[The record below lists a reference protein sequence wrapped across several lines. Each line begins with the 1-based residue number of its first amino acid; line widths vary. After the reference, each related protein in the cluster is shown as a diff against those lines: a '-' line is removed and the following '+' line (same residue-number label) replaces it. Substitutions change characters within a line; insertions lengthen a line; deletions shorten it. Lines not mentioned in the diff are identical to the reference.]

1 MWPPS
6 CKQIVNLRPTVGLR
20 LEINMESNITD
31 QQYFGTDLQL
41 TEPHFDEEATLL
53 SARPVVPLGDVRA
66 KARSGRRLA
75 FGLAMV
81 VAVMAGAVGATLIYK
96 QRGQKQTTAI
106 VETGT
111 PLPERAVPEGQPL
124 SGAGGAISDS
134 HASSVAENVDDVATR
149 EVHKDGAT
157 TETGKSAPL
166 FSAKS
171 GRAKETLQ
179 NGASNQPDERELRHA
194 ERMEARRLRRN
205 AEREAKREAR
215 GHKSQSSDDLLRI
228 REIFEGSPRP

>member
-1 MWPPS
+1 VAS
-6 CKQIVNLRPTVGLR
+6 VLQTIVSLRPTVELR
-20 LEINMESNITD
+20 LETNMESTD
-31 QQYFGTDLQL
+31 PQYFGTDLQL

-66 KARSGRRLA
+66 EARSGRRLA

-81 VAVMAGAVGATLIYK
+81 VAVMAGAFGATLIYK
-96 QRGQKQTTAI
+96 QRGQKQATAI

-111 PLPERAVPEGQPL
+111 PLPEPTVPQGQPL

-134 HASSVAENVDDVATR
+134 DASSVAENVDDVDTR
-149 EVHKDGAT
+149 EVHNHGGAT
-157 TETGKSAPL
+157 KIKRSAPL
-166 FSAKS
+166 SSQSAKS

-179 NGASNQPDERELRHA
+179 NGASNQPDERELRRA
-194 ERMEARRLRRN
+194 DRMEARRLRRN

-215 GHKSQSSDDLLRI
+215 GHKSKSSDDLLRI

>member
-1 MWPPS
+1 VWPPS
-6 CKQIVNLRPTVGLR
+6 CKQIVSLRPTVGRRLR
-20 LEINMESNITD
+20 INMESNITD
-31 QQYFGTDLQL
+31 QQYFGANLQL
-41 TEPHFDEEATLL
+41 SEPHFDEEATLL

-66 KARSGRRLA
+66 EARSGRRLA

-81 VAVMAGAVGATLIYK
+81 VAVMAGAFGATLIYM
-96 QRGQKQTTAI
+96 QRGQKQATAI

-111 PLPERAVPEGQPL
+111 PLPEPTVPQGQPL

-149 EVHKDGAT
+149 EVHKDVT
-157 TETGKSAPL
+157 TKTRKAAPL

-179 NGASNQPDERELRHA
+179 NGANQPDERELRRA
-194 ERMEARRLRRN
+194 DRMEARRLRRN

-215 GHKSQSSDDLLRI
+215 GHKSQSSGDLLRI

>member
-1 MWPPS
+1 
-6 CKQIVNLRPTVGLR
+6 
-20 LEINMESNITD
+20 MESNITD

-41 TEPHFDEEATLL
+41 SEPHFDEEATLL

-66 KARSGRRLA
+66 AARSGRRLA

-81 VAVMAGAVGATLIYK
+81 VAVMAGAFGATLIHK
-96 QRGQKQTTAI
+96 QSGQKQATAI

-111 PLPERAVPEGQPL
+111 PLPEPAVPEGQPL
-124 SGAGGAISDS
+124 SVAAGAISDS
-134 HASSVAENVDDVATR
+134 PASSVAENVDDVAMP

-157 TETGKSAPL
+157 TETRKSAPL

-171 GRAKETLQ
+171 GPKETPQ
-179 NGASNQPDERELRHA
+179 NGAGNQPDERELRRA

-215 GHKSQSSDDLLRI
+215 GRKSQSSDDLFRI